1 MNLKLLFSLL
11 FAVCYGFAQDS
22 SSENQSMQVFKEEKI
37 LQPTYKG
44 DSLEVDR
51 LNDLADSFL
60 YRNFD
65 SVSYYAKKAM
75 KLADD
80 LDFHAEQINARYF
93 ISLSLSEAGQLKEA
107 LDLMGEAEAIAL
119 SSKDEYHKY
128 ACYLNSANFY
138 AYSGDI
144 EASNNY
150 FLKMVQ
156 FGERKLKEA
165 QDKNEKLD
173 AKTNNYL
180 SAAYEG
186 LSANY
191 FEVEFYD
198 KALEYI
204 NMADELNREN
214 TDNLL
219 FLGQTLANKAEV
231 HLKLGQYED
240 AVIFINEAIDIL
252 TEEEAMDWLAFAERV
267 RGDIYLDRGLYRLAL
282 ESYEKALKLQ
292 KNLED
297 PREKAFLD
305 QAFSEAY
312 RGQKKYVL
320 TKQYA
325 ETALNKSIELG
336 ALSIAIQSAET
347 LFKTYESE
355 GDLAN
360 ALYYHKIFK
369 EYSDSLFHEKNIK
382 SAANLEAIKEQ
393 QKAEEEFA
401 IQNQRN
407 QNKHRFLLLVSTGG
421 VLILLTVLFMTQ
433 RSRKLERK
441 LNDLLTKKNNVLR
454 RRERSL
460 NWMNETKIK
469 LFSIISHDLRS
480 PLASLNNLI
489 DLLNDKQIGPEDF
502 IDFAPQLSNQVKNV
516 SFTLNNLLLWSR
528 QQMKGAQNDPKK
540 HNLHQLANQSVDLL
554 IHQANEKKLFIRNEI
569 PKEAEIYADADQ
581 ITIVFRNLIS
591 NAIKFTNNNGAI
603 IIKAKEIDGSWE
615 VEVKD
620 TGVGMDQ
627 KTIEKLYSQSS
638 YMESTYGTN
647 NEKGTG
653 IGLSLCKEMI
663 TKSGGEFRV
672 KSAIGLGSS
681 FFFTLEK
688 YEKEVQEIPES
699 VEMMD

>member
-1 MNLKLLFSLL
+1 MNLKLLFTLL
-11 FAVCYGFAQDS
+11 LAACYGFAQDLS
-22 SSENQSMQVFKEEKI
+22 PDTQNMQVFKEEKI
-37 LQPTYKG
+37 LQATYRG
-44 DSLEVDR
+44 DSLEVVR
-51 LNDLADSFL
+51 LNKLAASLIYISNDSAG
-60 YRNFD
+60 
-65 SVSYYAKKAM
+65 YYAKKAM

-80 LDFHAEQINARYF
+80 LDFHKEQIKARSI
-93 ISLSLSEAGQLKEA
+93 ISLYLSEAGQLNEA
-107 LDLMGEAEAIAL
+107 LELMAEAEAIAL

-128 ACYLNSANFY
+128 ACYHDTAIFY
-138 AYSGDI
+138 AYLGDI
-144 EASNNY
+144 EESNNY
-150 FLKMVQ
+150 YLKVVQ

-165 QDKNEKLD
+165 QAKNAKLD
-173 AKTNNYL
+173 AKTNEYL
-180 SAAYEG
+180 SAAYGG
-186 LSANY
+186 LSENY
-191 FEVEFYD
+191 FILEFYD

-204 NMADELNREN
+204 NKADLYNRQI
-214 TDNLL
+214 DNNQLAI
-219 FLGQTLANKAEV
+219 GQTLANKAQR
-231 HLKLGQYED
+231 HLKLDQHED

-252 TEEEAMDWLAFAERV
+252 AEEEAMDWLAFAERV
-267 RGDIYLDRGLYRLAL
+267 KGDIYLDQGYYRLAL
-282 ESYEKALKLQ
+282 EAYGNASDLQ
-292 KNLED
+292 KQLED
-297 PREKAFLD
+297 PREKASLD
-305 QAFSEAY
+305 HAMSEAY
-312 RGQKKYVL
+312 RGQEKYGL
-320 TKQYA
+320 TKEYA
-325 ETALNKSIELG
+325 EMALKKSMMLGEL
-336 ALSIAIQSAET
+336 SVAIQSAET

-369 EYSDSLFHEKNIK
+369 KYSDSLFHEKNIQ
-382 SAANLEAIKEQ
+382 SVANIEAKQEQ
-393 QKAEEEFA
+393 QRAQEKFD

-528 QQMKGAQNDPKK
+528 QQMKGAQNNPQK

-554 IHQANEKKLFIRNEI
+554 IHQAKEKKLFIRNEI
-569 PKEAEIYADADQ
+569 PKEAVIYADADQ

-603 IIKAKEIDGSWE
+603 IIKAQEIDGSWE